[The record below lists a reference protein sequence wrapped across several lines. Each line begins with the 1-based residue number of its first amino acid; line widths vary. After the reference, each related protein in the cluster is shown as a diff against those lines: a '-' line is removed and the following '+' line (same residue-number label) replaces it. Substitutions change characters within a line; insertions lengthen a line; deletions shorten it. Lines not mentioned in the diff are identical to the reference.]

1 MLNPDIHN
9 TARRFIVSREPK
21 HQRQIVSKILSLCQ
35 DPKPPDSQPLKGTR
49 LNERRATIGEYRIIY
64 RVESSDDPTN
74 DGTLHVDAVGKRNDD
89 EVYRRFGKH

>member
-9 TARRFIVSREPK
+9 SARRFVESREPK
-21 HQRQIVSKILSLCQ
+21 HQRQIVSKILALCQ
-35 DPKPPDSQPLKGTR
+35 DPKPHDSQPLKGTR

-64 RVESSDDPTN
+64 RVEDSDEPGR

-89 EVYRRFGKH
+89 EVYRRFGKQ